1 MELNEFIERFLP
13 DYENRTK
20 RTKEYQNTLLEN
32 DRIISKYTEITA
44 LFPEALENFSNK
56 ICEKQRENCCEY
68 AKGIDFSYGNNSCE
82 LLEVEQPKIE
92 EL

>member
-13 DYENRTK
+13 DYKNKENTQLTGR
-20 RTKEYQNTLLEN
+20 NSN
-32 DRIISKYTEITA
+32 GFMIDNFS
-44 LFPEALENFSNK
+44 EALQNFTNK
-56 ICEKQRENCCEY
+56 ICEEQRENCCEY
-68 AKGIDFSYGNNSCE
+68 AKGIDFSYGNNSCK